1 MLLSLIL
8 SKCENSLLCN
18 RVYNT
23 QEINMLHTLLEKT
36 PFLPQEGPPLA
47 PRRACSRTKKG
58 MFSNVEGQKKETRGK
73 VGRGDLPRPLRR
85 RGAPSCYEKTNDICS
100 WGYLI
105 YYINKSTLILIV
117 NT

>member
-1 MLLSLIL
+1 MKSISYKLRWRRRPSCL
-8 SKCENSLLCN
+8 KKGVFC
-18 RVYNT
+18 
-23 QEINMLHTLLEKT
+23 M
-36 PFLPQEGPPLA
+36 QEGHVLER
-47 PRRACSRTKKG
+47 RRAWSATLKSMDYMQGERK
-58 MFSNVEGQKKETRGK
+58 MLTRGE
-73 VGRGDLPRPLRR
+73 VGRGDLPQPLRR